1 VGAAVD
7 EMMLWLCRWPPHCVR
22 WIAASMAL
30 SSRTVNPGRWASRRV
45 RWVYGD
51 RLSLDAINGPD
62 DGCSRKVISRNVI
75 DERGDGCFRWTW
87 RWLQRRMPRWYDYVG
102 DVLVGNAESLCPS
115 LVARSPSCS
124 P

>member
-1 VGAAVD
+1 MAVSLASALRTLDRCVDGALVAYGESRSMGFSSCTVG
-7 EMMLWLCRWPPHCVR
+7 
-22 WIAASMAL
+22 S
-30 SSRTVNPGRWASRRV
+30 
-45 RWVYGD
+45 YGD
-51 RLSLDAINGPD
+51 RLSLDAFNGPD

-124 P
+124 S